1 MTQNKKNSR
10 TLLLEVAAFERAMV
24 RLTVVPAIIFI
35 IAFAIDAQYSLIS
48 SMVYVV
54 AITAVQLILVK
65 YENTELRKIRA
76 EQFFKVLKAII
87 LVLLALATILA
98 AIIVA

>member
-1 MTQNKKNSR
+1 M
-10 TLLLEVAAFERAMV
+10 AY
-24 RLTVVPAIIFI
+24 I
-35 IAFAIDAQYSLIS
+35 
-48 SMVYVV
+48 V